1 MLISSAILSRTAAVG
16 VGFLLNSSSRVASW
30 SWVARCLLLFFCC
43 WVSVLFLGGRLDA
56 LDVPPG
62 EVDGVRPDLG
72 GAPEFGVGRPP
83 LLRVGDTEAARLGG
97 PRGSCLTT
105 SVAISEHAMGRL
117 RRALYSFL
125 SVPRVRSAG
134 QSFEELRIRET
145 AVVEHETGRVCRTC
159 SKSRPFP
166 PQSSSSVARKS
177 ARERV
182 EPRQRRVERQV
193 ETVYKNKRRVEN
205 KYKNSCAR
213 SDVWI
218 P

>member
-1 MLISSAILSRTAAVG
+1 M
-16 VGFLLNSSSRVASW
+16 
-30 SWVARCLLLFFCC
+30 LFFCC

-62 EVDGVRPDLG
+62 EVDGVWPPLG

-105 SVAISEHAMGRL
+105 SVSISEDAMGKL

-159 SKSRPFP
+159 SKSET
-166 PQSSSSVARKS
+166 VS
-177 ARERV
+177 AAVEFVGREKECRGERV
-182 EPRQRRVERQV
+182 EPRRRRVERQV
-193 ETVYKNKRRVEN
+193 ETVYKNKRRSKTNIKIRVQ
-205 KYKNSCAR
+205 
-213 SDVWI
+213 
-218 P
+218 